1 MDLYP
6 GLAPYALTFLGLA
19 VVAAVVSLAV
29 VADVVVRNRRDR
41 LARHESIPTYYRA
54 LVLSH

>member
-6 GLAPYALTFLGLA
+6 GLAPYAVTFLVLA
-19 VVAAVVSLAV
+19 LVAAVVSLAV
-29 VADVVVRNRRDR
+29 VGDVVVRNRRVR